1 MARSKA
7 PFPEEA
13 QVLEFIREN
22 PGRAS
27 KREITRAFQ
36 IKGEEKIKLKKLL
49 RKMTLDGKLEKP
61 HRSRLQISGELPP
74 VLVVEIFSVDQHGD
88 LTARPQNW
96 ENNEQPPK
104 ILMYANDRRNKLAL
118 GDHALVRLSPNKD
131 KGETGYVAKVI
142 RKLEKRQ
149 STQIMGIFRSD
160 DENIA
165 FVNPT
170 DKKDRNQYI
179 IPKIDWNDAKDGEL
193 VLIQLKPGHQRSRH
207 MKAKPAKVIKSFGS
221 IDDARSISLIAIVS
235 LGIATEFPDDV
246 LAEAKNSEEPVLGDR
261 KDLRHIPLITV
272 DPSDARDHDDAI
284 WAEMDME
291 PSNEGGCHII
301 IAIADVAHYVRSGSA
316 LDREAA
322 KRGNSTYFPDRVVPM
337 LPESLSNGLCSL
349 HENEDRYTMAVHIW
363 FDKRGKKIRHKFVR
377 GLMRSHASLSYEEFQ
392 NAHEGIVSKR
402 AEPILNTVIQ
412 PLYQAYDILSK
423 GRDFRE
429 PLELSVPEKKIILDD
444 EGHIKE
450 IKERFS
456 LTAHR
461 LVEEFMIQAN
471 VAAAEQLES
480 KQTACMYRIHEQ
492 PSLEKI
498 ENLRTFIE
506 SLDYTFS
513 KGQVVK
519 PKIFNNLLCKV
530 KNTAHEN
537 VINTIILRTQMQ
549 AQYSPENQ
557 GHFGLSLTRYAHF
570 TSPIRRYADVLVH
583 RALIKALKL
592 GKDGISNYDVGNMV
606 DTAEHISNSER
617 NSMIAERQS
626 TERYIA
632 NYMSNKI
639 DDEFEGKI
647 NGVHKAGLFITL
659 NQSGGEGFIPISSLY
674 GDYFHYDKEHHLL
687 EGEHSHIILQ
697 LGDAVTVRL
706 KEANPVSG
714 GLIFELLHDKLSKHK
729 PRNASG
735 KKNRRP
741 RKRERN

>member
-1 MARSKA
+1 MASSKA
-7 PFPEEA
+7 PFPDEK
-13 QVLEFIREN
+13 QILEFIREN

-36 IKGEEKIKLKKLL
+36 IKGQEKIKLKKIL
-49 RKMTLDGKLEKP
+49 RKMTLDGKLDKP
-61 HRSRLQISGELPP
+61 NKSRLQISGELPP
-74 VLVVEIFSVDQHGD
+74 VIVVEIDSVDQHGD

-96 ENNEQPPK
+96 DNDEAPPK
-104 ILMYANDRRNKLAL
+104 ILMYAHDKRNRLGL
-118 GDHALVRLSPNKD
+118 GDQALVRLSPNKD
-131 KGETGYVAKVI
+131 RGETGYVAKVI

-170 DKKDRNQYI
+170 EKKDRNQYL
-179 IPKIDWNDAKDGEL
+179 IPKSDWNDAKDGEL
-193 VLIQLKPGHQRSRH
+193 VLVQLKPGRQRSRH

-235 LGIATEFPDDV
+235 QGIATEFPDEV
-246 LAEAKNSEEPVLGDR
+246 LIEAKNSEVPNLGDR
-261 KDLRHIPLITV
+261 IDLRHIPLITV

-284 WAEMDME
+284 WAEMDTVPE
-291 PSNEGGCHII
+291 NEGGCHII
-301 IAIADVAHYVRSGSA
+301 IAIADVAHYVKSGSA
-316 LDREAA
+316 LDREAV

-349 HENEDRYTMAVHIW
+349 HENQDRFTMAVHIW
-363 FDKRGKKIRHKFVR
+363 FDKRGKKLRHKFVR

-392 NAHEGIVSKR
+392 NAHEGIVSER
-402 AEPILNTVIQ
+402 AEPILDTVIQ
-412 PLYQAYDILSK
+412 PLYQAYDILCK

-429 PLELSVPEKKIILDD
+429 PLELSMPEKKIILDD
-444 EGHIKE
+444 AGHISE
-450 IKERFS
+450 IKERVS
-456 LTAHR
+456 LAAHR

-506 SLDYTFS
+506 SLDYSFAQ
-513 KGQVVK
+513 GQVIK
-519 PKIFNNLLCKV
+519 PKIFNNLIKKV
-530 KNTAHEN
+530 KNTAHES
-537 VINTIILRTQMQ
+537 VINTIVLRTQMQ
-549 AQYSPENQ
+549 AQYSPENH

-583 RALIKALKL
+583 RALIRALKL
-592 GKDGISNYDVGNMV
+592 GKDGISNDDIDKMTE
-606 DTAEHISNSER
+606 TAEHISNTER
-617 NSMIAERQS
+617 NSMVAERQS

-632 NYMSNKI
+632 NYMSTKI

-659 NQSGGEGFIPISSLY
+659 NESGGDGFIPISSLY

-687 EGEHSHIILQ
+687 EGEHSRIILQ
-697 LGDAVTVRL
+697 LGDSVSVRL

-714 GLIFELLHDKLSKHK
+714 GLIFELLHDKLRNIK
-729 PRNASG
+729 PGKAAG
-735 KKNRRP
+735 KKSRRP
-741 RKRERN
+741 RKHKRN

>member
-7 PFPEEA
+7 PFPDEA
-13 QVLEFIREN
+13 QILEFIRVN

-49 RKMTLDGKLEKP
+49 RKMTLDGKLEKS

-74 VLVVEIFSVDQHGD
+74 VLVVEIFSIDQHGD
-88 LTARPQNW
+88 LTASPQNW
-96 ENNEQPPK
+96 ESNEQPPK

-149 STQIMGIFRSD
+149 STQVMGIFRSD

-170 DKKDRNQYI
+170 DKKDRNQYL
-179 IPKIDWNDAKDGEL
+179 IPKSDWNDAIDGEL
-193 VLIQLKPGHQRSRH
+193 VLIQLKRGRQGSRH
-207 MKAKPAKVIKSFGS
+207 MKTKPAKVIESFGS
-221 IDDARSISLIAIVS
+221 IDDARSISLIAILS
-235 LGIATEFPDDV
+235 QGIATEFPEDV
-246 LAEAKNSEEPVLGDR
+246 LAEAKSIEKPVLGDR
-261 KDLRHIPLITV
+261 TDLRHIPLITV

-284 WAEMDME
+284 WAEMDMD

-316 LDREAA
+316 LDREAV

-363 FDKRGKKIRHKFVR
+363 FDKRGKKLRHKFVR

-392 NAHEGIVSKR
+392 NAHEGNVSRR
-402 AEPILNTVIQ
+402 AEPILDTVIQ
-412 PLYQAYDILSK
+412 PLYQAYDVLSK

-450 IKERFS
+450 IKERVS
-456 LTAHR
+456 IPAHR

-480 KQTACMYRIHEQ
+480 KQIACMYRIHEQ

-519 PKIFNNLLCKV
+519 PKIFNNLLSKV
-530 KNTAHEN
+530 KNTPYEN
-537 VINTIILRTQMQ
+537 VISTIILRTQMQ

-583 RALIKALKL
+583 RALVKALKL
-592 GKDGISNYDVGNMV
+592 GKDGISNYDIGNMV
-606 DTAEHISNSER
+606 NTAEHISNTER

-697 LGDAVTVRL
+697 LGDPVYVRL

-741 RKRERN
+741 RKRKRN

>member
-1 MARSKA
+1 
-7 PFPEEA
+7 
-13 QVLEFIREN
+13 
-22 PGRAS
+22 
-27 KREITRAFQ
+27 
-36 IKGEEKIKLKKLL
+36 
-49 RKMTLDGKLEKP
+49 
-61 HRSRLQISGELPP
+61 
-74 VLVVEIFSVDQHGD
+74 
-88 LTARPQNW
+88 
-96 ENNEQPPK
+96 
-104 ILMYANDRRNKLAL
+104 
-118 GDHALVRLSPNKD
+118 
-131 KGETGYVAKVI
+131 
-142 RKLEKRQ
+142 
-149 STQIMGIFRSD
+149 
-160 DENIA
+160 
-165 FVNPT
+165 
-170 DKKDRNQYI
+170 
-179 IPKIDWNDAKDGEL
+179 
-193 VLIQLKPGHQRSRH
+193 
-207 MKAKPAKVIKSFGS
+207 
-221 IDDARSISLIAIVS
+221 
-235 LGIATEFPDDV
+235 
-246 LAEAKNSEEPVLGDR
+246 
-261 KDLRHIPLITV
+261 
-272 DPSDARDHDDAI
+272 
-284 WAEMDME
+284 
-291 PSNEGGCHII
+291 
-301 IAIADVAHYVRSGSA
+301 
-316 LDREAA
+316 
-322 KRGNSTYFPDRVVPM
+322 
-337 LPESLSNGLCSL
+337 
-349 HENEDRYTMAVHIW
+349 MAVHIW
-363 FDKRGKKIRHKFVR
+363 FDKRGKKLRHKFVR

-392 NAHEGIVSKR
+392 NAHEGNVSRR
-402 AEPILNTVIQ
+402 AEPILDTVIQ
-412 PLYQAYDILSK
+412 PLYQAYDVLSK

-450 IKERFS
+450 IKERVS
-456 LTAHR
+456 IPAHR

-480 KQTACMYRIHEQ
+480 KQIACMYRIHEQ

-519 PKIFNNLLCKV
+519 PKIFNNLLSKV
-530 KNTAHEN
+530 KNTPYEN
-537 VINTIILRTQMQ
+537 VISTIILRTQMQ

-583 RALIKALKL
+583 RALVKALKL
-592 GKDGISNYDVGNMV
+592 GKDGISNYDIGNMV
-606 DTAEHISNSER
+606 NTAEHISNTER

-697 LGDAVTVRL
+697 LGDPVSVRL

-741 RKRERN
+741 RKRKRN

>member
-1 MARSKA
+1 MAQSKA
-7 PFPEEA
+7 PFPDEA
-13 QVLEFIREN
+13 QILEFIRVN

-49 RKMTLDGKLEKP
+49 RKMTLDGKLEKS

-74 VLVVEIFSVDQHGD
+74 VLVVEIFSIDQHGD
-88 LTARPQNW
+88 LTASPQNW
-96 ENNEQPPK
+96 ESNEQPPK

-149 STQIMGIFRSD
+149 STQVMGIFRSD

-170 DKKDRNQYI
+170 DKKDRNQYL
-179 IPKIDWNDAKDGEL
+179 IPKSDWNDAIDGEL
-193 VLIQLKPGHQRSRH
+193 VLIQLKRGRQGSRH
-207 MKAKPAKVIKSFGS
+207 MKTKPAKVIESFGS
-221 IDDARSISLIAIVS
+221 IDDARSISLIAILS
-235 LGIATEFPDDV
+235 QGIATEFPEDV
-246 LAEAKNSEEPVLGDR
+246 LAEAKSIEKPVLGDR
-261 KDLRHIPLITV
+261 TDLRHIPLITV

-284 WAEMDME
+284 WAEMDMD

-316 LDREAA
+316 LDREAV

-363 FDKRGKKIRHKFVR
+363 FDKRGKKLRHKFVR

-392 NAHEGIVSKR
+392 NAHEGNVSRR
-402 AEPILNTVIQ
+402 AEPILDTVIQ
-412 PLYQAYDILSK
+412 PLYQAYDVLSK

-450 IKERFS
+450 IKERVS
-456 LTAHR
+456 IPAHR

-480 KQTACMYRIHEQ
+480 KQIACMYRIHEQ

-519 PKIFNNLLCKV
+519 PKIFNNLLSKV
-530 KNTAHEN
+530 KNTPYEN
-537 VINTIILRTQMQ
+537 VISTIILRTQMQ

-583 RALIKALKL
+583 RALVKALKL
-592 GKDGISNYDVGNMV
+592 GKDGISNYDIGNMV
-606 DTAEHISNSER
+606 NTAEHISNTER

-687 EGEHSHIILQ
+687 EGEHSHIKLQ
-697 LGDAVTVRL
+697 LGDPVSVRL

-741 RKRERN
+741 RKRKRN

>member
-1 MARSKA
+1 
-7 PFPEEA
+7 
-13 QVLEFIREN
+13 
-22 PGRAS
+22 
-27 KREITRAFQ
+27 
-36 IKGEEKIKLKKLL
+36 
-49 RKMTLDGKLEKP
+49 MTLDGKLEKS

-74 VLVVEIFSVDQHGD
+74 VLVVEIFSIDQHGD
-88 LTARPQNW
+88 LTASPQNW
-96 ENNEQPPK
+96 ESNEQPPK

-149 STQIMGIFRSD
+149 STQVMGIFRSD

-170 DKKDRNQYI
+170 DKKDRNQYL
-179 IPKIDWNDAKDGEL
+179 IPKSDWNDAIDGEL
-193 VLIQLKPGHQRSRH
+193 VLIQLKRGRQGSRH
-207 MKAKPAKVIKSFGS
+207 MKTKPAKVIESFGS
-221 IDDARSISLIAIVS
+221 IDDARSISLIAILS
-235 LGIATEFPDDV
+235 QGIATEFPEDV
-246 LAEAKNSEEPVLGDR
+246 LAEAKSIEKPVLGDR
-261 KDLRHIPLITV
+261 TDLRHIPLITV

-284 WAEMDME
+284 WAEMDMD

-316 LDREAA
+316 LDREAV

-363 FDKRGKKIRHKFVR
+363 FDKRGKKLRHKFVR

-392 NAHEGIVSKR
+392 NAHEGNVSRR
-402 AEPILNTVIQ
+402 AEPILDTVIQ
-412 PLYQAYDILSK
+412 PLYQAYDVLSK

-450 IKERFS
+450 IKERVS
-456 LTAHR
+456 IPAHR

-480 KQTACMYRIHEQ
+480 KQIACMYRIHEQ

-519 PKIFNNLLCKV
+519 PKIFNNLLSKV
-530 KNTAHEN
+530 KNTPYEN
-537 VINTIILRTQMQ
+537 VISTIILRTQMQ

-583 RALIKALKL
+583 RALVKALKL
-592 GKDGISNYDVGNMV
+592 GKDGISNYDIGNMV
-606 DTAEHISNSER
+606 NTAEHISNTER

-697 LGDAVTVRL
+697 LGDPVSVRL

-741 RKRERN
+741 RKRKRN

>member
-7 PFPEEA
+7 PFPDEA
-13 QVLEFIREN
+13 QILEFIRVN

-49 RKMTLDGKLEKP
+49 RKMTLDGKLEKS

-74 VLVVEIFSVDQHGD
+74 VLVVEIFSIDQHGD
-88 LTARPQNW
+88 LTASPQNW
-96 ENNEQPPK
+96 ESNEQPPK

-149 STQIMGIFRSD
+149 STQVMGIFRSD

-170 DKKDRNQYI
+170 DKKDRNQYL
-179 IPKIDWNDAKDGEL
+179 IPKSDWNDAIDGEL
-193 VLIQLKPGHQRSRH
+193 VLIQLKRGRQGSRH
-207 MKAKPAKVIKSFGS
+207 MKTKPAKVIESFGS
-221 IDDARSISLIAIVS
+221 IDDARSISLIAILS
-235 LGIATEFPDDV
+235 QGIATEFPEDV
-246 LAEAKNSEEPVLGDR
+246 LAEAKSIEKPVLGDR
-261 KDLRHIPLITV
+261 TDLRHIPLITV

-284 WAEMDME
+284 WAEMDMD

-316 LDREAA
+316 LDREAV

-363 FDKRGKKIRHKFVR
+363 FDKRGKKLRHKFVR

-392 NAHEGIVSKR
+392 NAHEGNVSRR
-402 AEPILNTVIQ
+402 AEPILDTVIQ
-412 PLYQAYDILSK
+412 PLYQAYDVLSK

-450 IKERFS
+450 IKERVS
-456 LTAHR
+456 IPAHR

-480 KQTACMYRIHEQ
+480 KQIACMYRIHEQ

-519 PKIFNNLLCKV
+519 PKIFNNLLSKV
-530 KNTAHEN
+530 KNTPYEN
-537 VINTIILRTQMQ
+537 VISTIILRTQMQ

-583 RALIKALKL
+583 RALVKALKL
-592 GKDGISNYDVGNMV
+592 GKDGISNYDIGNMV
-606 DTAEHISNSER
+606 NTAEHISNTER

-697 LGDAVTVRL
+697 LGDPVSVRL

-741 RKRERN
+741 RKRKRN

>member
-1 MARSKA
+1 
-7 PFPEEA
+7 
-13 QVLEFIREN
+13 
-22 PGRAS
+22 
-27 KREITRAFQ
+27 
-36 IKGEEKIKLKKLL
+36 
-49 RKMTLDGKLEKP
+49 
-61 HRSRLQISGELPP
+61 
-74 VLVVEIFSVDQHGD
+74 
-88 LTARPQNW
+88 
-96 ENNEQPPK
+96 
-104 ILMYANDRRNKLAL
+104 
-118 GDHALVRLSPNKD
+118 
-131 KGETGYVAKVI
+131 
-142 RKLEKRQ
+142 
-149 STQIMGIFRSD
+149 MGIFRSD

-170 DKKDRNQYI
+170 DKKDRNQYL

-193 VLIQLKPGHQRSRH
+193 VLIQLKSGRQRSRY

-235 LGIATEFPDDV
+235 QGIATEFPDDV

-284 WAEMDME
+284 WAEMDTD
-291 PSNEGGCHII
+291 PSNEGGCHIM

-337 LPESLSNGLCSL
+337 LPENLSNGLCSL

-363 FDKRGKKIRHKFVR
+363 FDKRGKKLRHKFVR
-377 GLMRSHASLSYEEFQ
+377 ALMRSHASLSYEEFQ
-392 NAHEGIVSKR
+392 NAHEGNVSKR
-402 AEPILNTVIQ
+402 AKPILNTVIQ

-450 IKERFS
+450 IKERVS
-456 LTAHR
+456 IPAHR

-480 KQTACMYRIHEQ
+480 KQMACMYRIHEQ

-519 PKIFNNLLCKV
+519 PKIFNNLLSKV
-530 KNTAHEN
+530 KNTPYEN
-537 VINTIILRTQMQ
+537 VISTIILRTQMQ

-583 RALIKALKL
+583 RALVKALKL
-592 GKDGISNYDVGNMV
+592 GKDGISNYDIGNMV
-606 DTAEHISNSER
+606 NTAEHISNTER

-697 LGDAVTVRL
+697 LGDPVTVRL

-729 PRNASG
+729 PRNAAG

-741 RKRERN
+741 RKRKRN

>member
-7 PFPEEA
+7 PFPDEA
-13 QVLEFIREN
+13 QVLEFIRVN

-96 ENNEQPPK
+96 ESNEQPPK

-170 DKKDRNQYI
+170 DKKDRNQYL

-193 VLIQLKPGHQRSRH
+193 VLIQLKSGRQRSRY

-235 LGIATEFPDDV
+235 QGIATEFPDDV

-284 WAEMDME
+284 WAEMDTD
-291 PSNEGGCHII
+291 PSNEGGCHIM

-337 LPESLSNGLCSL
+337 LPENLSNGLCSL

-363 FDKRGKKIRHKFVR
+363 FDKRGKKLRHKFVR
-377 GLMRSHASLSYEEFQ
+377 ALMRSHASLSYEEFQ
-392 NAHEGIVSKR
+392 NAHEGNVSKR
-402 AEPILNTVIQ
+402 AKPILNTVIQ

-429 PLELSVPEKKIILDD
+429 PLELSVSEKKIILDD

-450 IKERFS
+450 IKERVS
-456 LTAHR
+456 IPAHR

-480 KQTACMYRIHEQ
+480 KQMACMYRIHEQ

-519 PKIFNNLLCKV
+519 PKIFNNLLSKV
-530 KNTAHEN
+530 KNTPYEN
-537 VINTIILRTQMQ
+537 VISTIILRTQMQ

-583 RALIKALKL
+583 RALVKALKL
-592 GKDGISNYDVGNMV
+592 GKDGISNYDIGNMV
-606 DTAEHISNSER
+606 NTAEHISNTER

-697 LGDAVTVRL
+697 LGDPVTVRL

-729 PRNASG
+729 PRNAAG

-741 RKRERN
+741 RKRKRN

>member
-1 MARSKA
+1 MAQSKA
-7 PFPEEA
+7 PFPDEA
-13 QVLEFIREN
+13 QILEFIRVN

-49 RKMTLDGKLEKP
+49 RKMTLDGKLEKS

-74 VLVVEIFSVDQHGD
+74 VLVVEIFSIDQHGD
-88 LTARPQNW
+88 LTASPQNW
-96 ENNEQPPK
+96 ESNEQPPK

-149 STQIMGIFRSD
+149 STQVMGVFRSD

-165 FVNPT
+165 VVNPT
-170 DKKDRNQYI
+170 DKKDRNQYLI
-179 IPKIDWNDAKDGEL
+179 SKIDWNDARDGEL
-193 VLIQLKPGHQRSRH
+193 VLIQLKSGRQRSRH
-207 MKAKPAKVIKSFGS
+207 MKAKSAKVIKSFGS

-235 LGIATEFPDDV
+235 QGIATEFPDDV

-284 WAEMDME
+284 WAEMDMD

-301 IAIADVAHYVRSGSA
+301 IAIADVVHYVRSGSA

-337 LPESLSNGLCSL
+337 LPENLSNGLCSL

-363 FDKRGKKIRHKFVR
+363 FDKRGKKLRHKFVR
-377 GLMRSHASLSYEEFQ
+377 ALMRSHASLSYEEFQ
-392 NAHEGIVSKR
+392 NAHEGNVSKR
-402 AEPILNTVIQ
+402 AEPILDTVIQ

-450 IKERFS
+450 IKERVS
-456 LTAHR
+456 IPAHR

-480 KQTACMYRIHEQ
+480 KQMACMYRIHEQ

-519 PKIFNNLLCKV
+519 PKIFNNLLSKV
-530 KNTAHEN
+530 KNTPYEN
-537 VINTIILRTQMQ
+537 VISTIILRTQMQ

-583 RALIKALKL
+583 RALVKALKL
-592 GKDGISNYDVGNMV
+592 GKDGISNYDIGNMV
-606 DTAEHISNSER
+606 NTAEHISNTER

-697 LGDAVTVRL
+697 LGDPVTVRL

-729 PRNASG
+729 PRNAAG

-741 RKRERN
+741 RKRKRN

>member
-1 MARSKA
+1 MARQKA
-7 PFPEEA
+7 PFPDEE

-49 RKMTLDGKLEKP
+49 RKLTLDGKLEKP
-61 HRSRLQISGELPP
+61 HKSRLQISGELPP
-74 VLVVEIFSVDQHGD
+74 VLVVEIFNVDHHGD

-96 ENNEQPPK
+96 DNNEAPPK
-104 ILMYANDRRNKLAL
+104 ILMYAHDRRNKLGI
-118 GDHALVRLSPNKD
+118 GDHALVRLTPNKD
-131 KGETGYVAKVI
+131 RGESGYVAKVI

-170 DKKDRNQYI
+170 DKKDRNQYL
-179 IPKIDWNDAKDGEL
+179 IPKSDWNDATDGEL
-193 VLIQLKPGHQRSRH
+193 VLIQLKPGRERSRH

-221 IDDARSISLIAIVS
+221 IDDARSISLIAIIS
-235 LGIATEFPDDV
+235 QGIATEFPEEV
-246 LAEAKNSEEPVLGDR
+246 IKEANNSEDPAIGDR
-261 KDLRHIPLITV
+261 TDLRHVPLITV

-284 WAEMDME
+284 WAEMDND
-291 PSNEGGCHII
+291 PQNKGGCHII
-301 IAIADVAHYVRSGSA
+301 VAIADVAHYVKSGSA
-316 LDREAA
+316 LDREAV

-363 FDKRGKKIRHKFVR
+363 FDKRGKKLRHKFVR

-392 NAHEGIVSKR
+392 NAHEGTVSER
-402 AEPILNTVIQ
+402 AKPILDSVIN
-412 PLYQAYDILSK
+412 PLYQAYDILCK

-429 PLELSVPEKKIILDD
+429 PLELSVAEKKIILNE
-444 EGHIKE
+444 EGHIAE
-450 IKERFS
+450 IKERVN
-456 LTAHR
+456 LPAHR

-480 KQTACMYRIHEQ
+480 KQMACMYRIHEQ

-498 ENLRTFIE
+498 ENLRIFVE
-506 SLDYTFS
+506 SLDHSFS
-513 KGQVVK
+513 KGQVIK
-519 PKIFNNLLCKV
+519 PKTFNNLLNKV
-530 KNTAHEN
+530 KNTPHEN
-537 VINTIILRTQMQ
+537 VISTIVLRTQMQ
-549 AQYSPENQ
+549 AQYNPENQ

-583 RALIKALKL
+583 RSLIKALKL
-592 GKDGISNYDVGNMV
+592 GKDGISNYDIGNMV
-606 DTAEHISNSER
+606 ETAEHISNTER

-632 NYMSNKI
+632 NYMSTKI

-659 NQSGGEGFIPISSLY
+659 NDTGAEGFIPISSLY

-687 EGEHSHIILQ
+687 EGEHSRIILQ
-697 LGDAVTVRL
+697 LGDSVTVRL
-706 KEANPVSG
+706 REANPVSG
-714 GLIFELLHDKLSKHK
+714 GLIFELIHDKLRNQKPHK
-729 PRNASG
+729 SAG
-735 KKNRRP
+735 KKSRRP
-741 RKRERN
+741 RKRKRN

>member
-1 MARSKA
+1 MAQSKA
-7 PFPEEA
+7 PFPDEA
-13 QVLEFIREN
+13 QILEFIRVN

-49 RKMTLDGKLEKP
+49 RKMTLDGKLEKS

-74 VLVVEIFSVDQHGD
+74 VLVVEIFSIDQHGD
-88 LTARPQNW
+88 LTASPQNW
-96 ENNEQPPK
+96 ESNEQPPK

-149 STQIMGIFRSD
+149 STQVMGVFRSD

-170 DKKDRNQYI
+170 DKKDRNQYLI
-179 IPKIDWNDAKDGEL
+179 SKIDWNDARDGEL
-193 VLIQLKPGHQRSRH
+193 VLIQLKSGRQRSRH
-207 MKAKPAKVIKSFGS
+207 MKAKSAKVIKSFGS

-235 LGIATEFPDDV
+235 QGIATEFPDDV

-284 WAEMDME
+284 WAEMDMD

-301 IAIADVAHYVRSGSA
+301 IAIADVVHYVRSGSA

-337 LPESLSNGLCSL
+337 LPENLSNGLCSL

-363 FDKRGKKIRHKFVR
+363 FDKRGKKLRHKFVR
-377 GLMRSHASLSYEEFQ
+377 ALMRSHASLSYEEFQ
-392 NAHEGIVSKR
+392 NAHEGNVSKR
-402 AEPILNTVIQ
+402 AEPILDTVIQ

-450 IKERFS
+450 IKERVS
-456 LTAHR
+456 IPAHR

-480 KQTACMYRIHEQ
+480 KQMACMYRIHEQ

-519 PKIFNNLLCKV
+519 PKIFNNLLSKV
-530 KNTAHEN
+530 KNTPYEN
-537 VINTIILRTQMQ
+537 VISTIILRTQMQ

-583 RALIKALKL
+583 RALVKALKL
-592 GKDGISNYDVGNMV
+592 GKDGISNYDIGNMV
-606 DTAEHISNSER
+606 NTAEHISNTER

-697 LGDAVTVRL
+697 LGDPVTVRL

-729 PRNASG
+729 PRNAAG

-741 RKRERN
+741 RKRKRN

>member
-7 PFPEEA
+7 PFPDEA
-13 QVLEFIREN
+13 QILEFIRVN

-49 RKMTLDGKLEKP
+49 RKMTLDGKLEKS

-74 VLVVEIFSVDQHGD
+74 VLVVEIFSIDQHGD
-88 LTARPQNW
+88 LTASPQNW
-96 ENNEQPPK
+96 ESNEQPPK

-149 STQIMGIFRSD
+149 STQVMGIFRSD

-170 DKKDRNQYI
+170 DKKDRNQYL
-179 IPKIDWNDAKDGEL
+179 IPKSDWNDAIDGEL
-193 VLIQLKPGHQRSRH
+193 VLIQLKPGRQGSRH
-207 MKAKPAKVIKSFGS
+207 MKTKPAKVIESFGS
-221 IDDARSISLIAIVS
+221 IDDARSISLIAILS
-235 LGIATEFPDDV
+235 QGIATEFPEDV
-246 LAEAKNSEEPVLGDR
+246 LAEAKSIEKLVLGDR
-261 KDLRHIPLITV
+261 TDLRHIPLITV

-284 WAEMDME
+284 WAEMDMDS
-291 PSNEGGCHII
+291 SNEGGCHII
-301 IAIADVAHYVRSGSA
+301 IAIADVAHYVRSGSV
-316 LDREAA
+316 LDREAV

-349 HENEDRYTMAVHIW
+349 HENEDRYTMAGHIW
-363 FDKRGKKIRHKFVR
+363 FDKRGKKLRHKFVR

-392 NAHEGIVSKR
+392 NAHEGNVSRR
-402 AEPILNTVIQ
+402 AEPILDTVIQ
-412 PLYQAYDILSK
+412 PLYQAYDVLSK

-450 IKERFS
+450 IKERVS
-456 LTAHR
+456 IPAHR

-480 KQTACMYRIHEQ
+480 KQIACMYRIHEQ

-519 PKIFNNLLCKV
+519 PKIFNNLLSKV
-530 KNTAHEN
+530 KNTPYEN
-537 VINTIILRTQMQ
+537 VISTIILRTQMQ

-583 RALIKALKL
+583 RALVKALKL
-592 GKDGISNYDVGNMV
+592 GKDGISNYDIGNMV
-606 DTAEHISNSER
+606 NTAEHISNTER

-674 GDYFHYDKEHHLL
+674 GDYFHYDMEHHLL

-697 LGDAVTVRL
+697 LGDPVSVRL

-741 RKRERN
+741 RKRKRN

>member
-193 VLIQLKPGHQRSRH
+193 VLIQLKPGRQRSGH

-363 FDKRGKKIRHKFVR
+363 FDKRGKKLRHKFVR

-392 NAHEGIVSKR
+392 NAHEGNVSRR
-402 AEPILNTVIQ
+402 AEPILDTVIQ
-412 PLYQAYDILSK
+412 PLYQAYDVLSK

-450 IKERFS
+450 IKERVS
-456 LTAHR
+456 IPAHR

-480 KQTACMYRIHEQ
+480 KQMACMYRIHEQ

-519 PKIFNNLLCKV
+519 PKIFNNLLSKV
-530 KNTAHEN
+530 KNTPYEN
-537 VINTIILRTQMQ
+537 VISTIILRTQMQ

-583 RALIKALKL
+583 RALVKALKL
-592 GKDGISNYDVGNMV
+592 GKDGISNYDIGNMV
-606 DTAEHISNSER
+606 NTAEHISNTER

-697 LGDAVTVRL
+697 LGDSVTVRL

-741 RKRERN
+741 RKRKRN

>member
-7 PFPEEA
+7 PFPDEA
-13 QVLEFIREN
+13 QILEFIRVN

-49 RKMTLDGKLEKP
+49 RKMTLDGKLEKS

-74 VLVVEIFSVDQHGD
+74 VLVVEIFSIDQHGD
-88 LTARPQNW
+88 LTASPQNW
-96 ENNEQPPK
+96 ESNEQPPK

-149 STQIMGIFRSD
+149 STQVMGIFRSD

-170 DKKDRNQYI
+170 DKKDRNQYL
-179 IPKIDWNDAKDGEL
+179 IPKSDWNDAIDGEL
-193 VLIQLKPGHQRSRH
+193 VLIQLKRGRQGSRH
-207 MKAKPAKVIKSFGS
+207 MKTKPAKVIESFGS
-221 IDDARSISLIAIVS
+221 IDDARSISLIAILS
-235 LGIATEFPDDV
+235 QGIATEFPEDV
-246 LAEAKNSEEPVLGDR
+246 LAEAKSIEKLVLGDR
-261 KDLRHIPLITV
+261 TDLRHIPLITV

-284 WAEMDME
+284 WAEMDMD

-316 LDREAA
+316 LDREAV

-363 FDKRGKKIRHKFVR
+363 FDKRGKKLRHKFVR

-392 NAHEGIVSKR
+392 NAHEGNVSRR
-402 AEPILNTVIQ
+402 AEPILDTVIQ
-412 PLYQAYDILSK
+412 PLYQAYDVLSK

-450 IKERFS
+450 IKERVS
-456 LTAHR
+456 IPAHR

-480 KQTACMYRIHEQ
+480 KQIACMYRIHEQ

-519 PKIFNNLLCKV
+519 PKIFNNLLSKV
-530 KNTAHEN
+530 KNTPYEN
-537 VINTIILRTQMQ
+537 VISTIILRTQMQ

-583 RALIKALKL
+583 RALVKALKL
-592 GKDGISNYDVGNMV
+592 GKDGISNYDIGNMV
-606 DTAEHISNSER
+606 NTAEHISNTER

-697 LGDAVTVRL
+697 LGDPVSVRL

-741 RKRERN
+741 RKRKRN